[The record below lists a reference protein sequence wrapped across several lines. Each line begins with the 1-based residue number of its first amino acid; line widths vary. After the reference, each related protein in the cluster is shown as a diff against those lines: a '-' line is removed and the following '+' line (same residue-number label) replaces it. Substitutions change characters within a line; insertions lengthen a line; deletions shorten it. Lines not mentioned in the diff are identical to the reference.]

1 MKALLITREDIVKR
15 TPLSGNIDLDKIK
28 HFIKIAQD
36 VHLQGI
42 LGTRLYDKLGADIIA
57 GTLTGSY
64 LTLVN
69 EYIKP
74 TLVQYSFLE
83 FLPFAQY
90 TIGNKGVFKKSSENG
105 ETVESADTDRMKE
118 ATRDTAQ
125 HYATRLVNH
134 LRANAHNSYPEYLT
148 TNLID
153 EMKPQKDISFGGWNI

>member
-1 MKALLITREDIVKR
+1 MKALFITREDIVKR
-15 TPLSGNIDLDKIK
+15 TALSGSIDLDKIK

-36 VHLQGI
+36 VHVQSI
-42 LGTRLYDKLGADIIA
+42 LGTRLYEKIGADIIA
-57 GTLTGSY
+57 GTLTGEY
-64 LTLVN
+64 LNLVN
-69 EYIKP
+69 EYVKP

-105 ETVESADTDRMKE
+105 EVITSDETDRMKE

-125 HYATRLVNH
+125 HYSIRLVNH
-134 LRANAHNSYPEYLT
+134 LRANAHNMYPEYLT

-153 EMKPQKDISFGGWNI
+153 EMKPVKDVSFGGWNI